1 MVKVR
6 TPKGY
11 VWKKVRREVDIER
24 DAE

>member
-1 MVKVR
+1 VKVR

-11 VWKKVRREVDIER
+11 VWKKVRHEVDIEK